1 MFGPSLSA
9 NLLLLAALVAGC
21 NASNGDRTQF
31 FHNCRQ
37 NCERTNCS
45 ADGLEIQE
53 QAVKFYRQSV
63 FDRLFQWSCADECQY
78 GCMWRTVFA
87 FFERGWPIPQFY
99 GKWPFLRLMG
109 MQEPASVL
117 FSALNFAVHVRML
130 RKFRREVRP
139 DSPCYMLAHI
149 FGVTNLNGWIWSAT
163 FHTRDYPLTELL
175 DYAFAYSIILC
186 SLYVLVMR
194 MLHRHSLF
202 LRGVITLA
210 FISYYINYFAY
221 LSVGKFNYSFN
232 MMVNIATGSVGALGW
247 FVWCHFVRNRRPYFR
262 RILRFYVLFAM
273 AMCLELLDFPPILWT
288 LDAHALWHLAT
299 VPLIPLYYEFMIED
313 CRTLRKEKAVAGG
326 YSFYN

>member
-9 NLLLLAALVAGC
+9 ILLLLAALVAAC

-117 FSALNFAVHVRML
+117 FSALNFAVH
-130 RKFRREVRP
+130 
-139 DSPCYMLAHI
+139 
-149 FGVTNLNGWIWSAT
+149 TNLNGWIWSAT

>member
-1 MFGPSLSA
+1 
-9 NLLLLAALVAGC
+9 
-21 NASNGDRTQF
+21 
-31 FHNCRQ
+31 
-37 NCERTNCS
+37 
-45 ADGLEIQE
+45 
-53 QAVKFYRQSV
+53 
-63 FDRLFQWSCADECQY
+63 
-78 GCMWRTVFA
+78 
-87 FFERGWPIPQFY
+87 
-99 GKWPFLRLMG
+99 
-109 MQEPASVL
+109 
-117 FSALNFAVHVRML
+117 
-130 RKFRREVRP
+130 
-139 DSPCYMLAHI
+139 
-149 FGVTNLNGWIWSAT
+149 
-163 FHTRDYPLTELL
+163 
-175 DYAFAYSIILC
+175 
-186 SLYVLVMR
+186 MR

-247 FVWCHFVRNRRPYFR
+247 FVWCHLVRNRRPYFR

-299 VPLIPLYYEFMIED
+299 VPLVPLYYEWVFANVFLKNFLNRFHFRFMIED